1 MEGERTEKKLPPG
14 VKPHRCNPHLDAL
27 LDDPSRMVQ
36 LNTLKTLSNVV
47 VHPDARAMLNNDK
60 TVARLEELAA
70 VEDRLASRAAATC
83 LALVLWTP

>member
-1 MEGERTEKKLPPG
+1 M
-14 VKPHRCNPHLDAL
+14 
-27 LDDPSRMVQ
+27 
-36 LNTLKTLSNVV
+36 V
-47 VHPDARAMLNNDK
+47 VHPDAREILNNEK